1 MEFNSYRARLG
12 RDDVYELISFLRRLT
27 IIRPHST
34 AHVVLKFLIDLTH
47 TMLMECACSLMAAV
61 VGSRGTSMGM

>member
-1 MEFNSYRARLG
+1 MEFNSYRARL
-12 RDDVYELISFLRRLT
+12 DVSMSNIVFAQLT
-27 IIRPHST
+27 IRPHPT

>member
-1 MEFNSYRARLG
+1 MELWRL
-12 RDDVYELISFLRRLT
+12 RVKLCAMDNT
-27 IIRPHST
+27 IRPHPT

>member
-1 MEFNSYRARLG
+1 MCMSNIVFAQ
-12 RDDVYELISFLRRLT
+12 LT
-27 IIRPHST
+27 IRPHST

>member
-1 MEFNSYRARLG
+1 
-12 RDDVYELISFLRRLT
+12 
-27 IIRPHST
+27 
-34 AHVVLKFLIDLTH
+34 LIDLTH

>member
-1 MEFNSYRARLG
+1 MAVNSYRG
-12 RDDVYELISFLRRLT
+12 RET
-27 IIRPHST
+27 INVVTRFEFFAQWTIRPHST